1 MNMKLKVILFGQ
13 LSEIT
18 GTSNL
23 LLESIT
29 DIKGLL
35 EALHKQYPPLATM
48 KYIIA
53 VDKKVIDGNM
63 LLDEKNTVALLPPF
77 SGG

>member
-1 MNMKLKVILFGQ
+1 MKLKVILFGQ

-18 GTSNL
+18 GTSNI
-23 LLESIT
+23 LLERIT
-29 DIKGLL
+29 DIKGLR
-35 EALHKQYPPLATM
+35 EALHKQYPSLATM

-53 VDKKVIDGNM
+53 VDKKVIDGDM

>member
-1 MNMKLKVILFGQ
+1 MKLRIILFGQ

-18 GTSNL
+18 GSSNL

-29 DIKGLL
+29 DIKGLK
-35 EALHKQYPPLATM
+35 EALHKQYPSLATM

-53 VDKKVIDGNM
+53 VDKKVIDGDM

>member
-1 MNMKLKVILFGQ
+1 MKLKVILFGQ

-18 GTSNL
+18 GTSNI
-23 LLESIT
+23 LLERIT
-29 DIKGLL
+29 DIKGLR
-35 EALHKQYPPLATM
+35 EALHKQYPSLATM

-53 VDKKVIDGNM
+53 VDKKVIGGDM

>member
-1 MNMKLKVILFGQ
+1 MKLKVILFGQ

-18 GTSNL
+18 GTSNI
-23 LLESIT
+23 LLERIT
-29 DIKGLL
+29 DIKGLR
-35 EALHKQYPPLATM
+35 EALHKQYPSLATM

-53 VDKKVIDGNM
+53 VDNKVIDGDM

>member
-1 MNMKLKVILFGQ
+1 MKLRVILFGQ

-18 GTSNL
+18 GSSNL

-29 DIKGLL
+29 DIKGLR
-35 EALHKQYPPLATM
+35 EALHKQYPSLANM

-53 VDKKVIDGNM
+53 VDKKVIDGDM